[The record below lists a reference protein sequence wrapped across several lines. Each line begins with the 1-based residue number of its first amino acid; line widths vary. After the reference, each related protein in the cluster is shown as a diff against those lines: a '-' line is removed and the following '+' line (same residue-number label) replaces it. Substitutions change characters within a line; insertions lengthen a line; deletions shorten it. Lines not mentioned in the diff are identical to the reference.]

1 VEVIRIGKFT
11 LESLTTGMYAD
22 PRIIFREYIQNS
34 TDAIDKAI
42 KERIIKREEGRIDIT
57 IDKQHR
63 KIIIKDN
70 GIGIPN
76 SKVWHLLGDIG
87 NSEKR
92 FEESRGFRGI
102 GRLGGLSYASELQ
115 FITSAEGENTRTTIY
130 WDCKK
135 LRELLQPDK
144 YKDYDLTKVMDEI
157 SCMTTD
163 KEDKE
168 RHYFEVILD
177 GIDEKYSELLDKQDI
192 EDYLSQVAPVPFN
205 AQKFPYYAD
214 SKEGILTF
222 LRQINK
228 PIEEYN
234 IHLNGNPNPIY
245 KPYKTWFHADNKKDD
260 IKDIE
265 FFKTYND
272 NELLFWGWYAKTNW
286 LGTVD
291 DRNLKGIRVRKN
303 NIQIGDE
310 NTLNGFFRESRFNG
324 WFVGEIYV
332 YDKNIIP
339 NARRDYFEK
348 NEAYK
353 IFRTEL
359 EKITRDE
366 LSKIPKIYSKER
378 TERKAIEEAE
388 KIFKETE
395 QTLEKGL
402 TSEVQR
408 EELFKRLDSI
418 KPKIKPKETKKD
430 TPPEQPSIEKK
441 KEKVYSKLVALENK
455 IIDADI
461 YRINDIPSSYPREV
475 RKVVSIIFEVID
487 ATLGKED
494 AEKLIDKIIDT
505 LQRRSKDN
513 KKHEQ
518 KNLTNRTSI

>member
-1 VEVIRIGKFT
+1 MEPIKVGKFT

-42 KERIIKREEGRIDIT
+42 KEGIIKREEGRIDIT
-57 IDKQHR
+57 IDKQNR
-63 KIIIKDN
+63 KISIKDN
-70 GIGIPN
+70 GIGISN

-115 FITSAEGENTRTTIY
+115 FTTSAKGENTKTTIY

-157 SCMTTD
+157 SCNRTD
-163 KEDKE
+163 KEDEEK
-168 RHYFEVILD
+168 HYFEVILD

-192 EDYLSQVAPVPFN
+192 EDYLSQVAPVPFD
-205 AQKFPYYAD
+205 AQRFPYYSD
-214 SKEGILTF
+214 SQEGILTF
-222 LRQINK
+222 LKQINK
-228 PIEEYN
+228 PIEEYS

-260 IKDIE
+260 IKGIE
-265 FFKTYND
+265 FVKVYN
-272 NELLFWGWYAKTNW
+272 NNGELFFWGWYAKTNW

-291 DRNLKGIRVRKN
+291 DKNIKGIRVRKN

-310 NTLNGFFRESRFNG
+310 STLNIFVRETRFNG
-324 WFVGEIYV
+324 WFIGEIYV

-339 NARRDYFEK
+339 NARRDDFEK

-359 EKITRDE
+359 EKITKDE
-366 LSKIPKIYSKER
+366 LSKIPKTYSKER
-378 TERKAIEEAE
+378 TERKSIEEA
-388 KIFKETE
+388 KNIVKETE
-395 QTLEKGL
+395 QSLEKGL
-402 TSEVQR
+402 TSELQR
-408 EELFKRLDSI
+408 KELFKRLDSV
-418 KPKIKPKETKKD
+418 KSKIKPKGTKED
-430 TPPEQPSIEKK
+430 THLEQQPSIEKK
-441 KEKVYSKLVALENK
+441 KEEIYSELVSLENK
-455 IIDADI
+455 IIDADV
-461 YRINDIPSSYPREV
+461 YRIKDIPSSYPREV

-487 ATLGKED
+487 ANLGKEE

-505 LQRRSKDN
+505 LQRKSKGN
-513 KKHEQ
+513 KRDE
-518 KNLTNRTSI
+518 

>member
-1 VEVIRIGKFT
+1 VEPIRIGKFT

-42 KERIIKREEGRIDIT
+42 KEGIIKREEGRIDIT
-57 IDKQHR
+57 IDKKNKR
-63 KIIIKDN
+63 ITIKDT
-70 GIGIPN
+70 GIGISN

-102 GRLGGLSYASELQ
+102 GRLGGLSYAAELQ
-115 FITSAEGENTRTTIY
+115 FITSAKGENARTTIY

-135 LRELLQPDK
+135 LRELLQPGK
-144 YKDYDLTKVMDEI
+144 YSDYDLTKVMDEI
-157 SCMTTD
+157 SCSTTD
-163 KEDKE
+163 NEDKE
-168 RHYFEVILD
+168 KHYFEVILD
-177 GIDEKYSELLDKQDI
+177 GIDEKYLELLDKHDI

-214 SKEGILTF
+214 AKEGMLSF
-222 LRQINK
+222 LKEINK
-228 PIEEYN
+228 PPEQYN
-234 IHLNGNPNPIY
+234 IYLNGNPNPIY
-245 KPYKTWFHADNKKDD
+245 KPYKTWFHADSKRDD
-260 IKDIE
+260 IKGIE
-265 FFKTYND
+265 FVKTYNN

-291 DRNLKGIRVRKN
+291 DKNIKGIRVRKN

-310 NTLNGFFRESRFNG
+310 NTLNDFFRETRFNG
-324 WFVGEIYV
+324 WFIGEIYV
-332 YDKNIIP
+332 YDKDIIP
-339 NARRDYFEK
+339 NARRDDFEK

-359 EKITRDE
+359 EKVTLGE

-378 TERKAIEEAE
+378 TERKTIEEAE

-395 QTLEKGL
+395 QSLEKGL
-402 TSEVQR
+402 TSEIQR
-408 EELFKRLDSI
+408 EELFKRIDSI

-430 TPPEQPSIEKK
+430 TVPEQPSIEKK
-441 KEKVYSKLVALENK
+441 REKIYSKLVALENK

-487 ATLGKED
+487 ASLGKED
-494 AEKLIDKIIDT
+494 AEKLIDKIIVA
-505 LQRRSKDN
+505 LQRKSKDN
-513 KKHEQ
+513 KKDE
-518 KNLTNRTSI
+518 